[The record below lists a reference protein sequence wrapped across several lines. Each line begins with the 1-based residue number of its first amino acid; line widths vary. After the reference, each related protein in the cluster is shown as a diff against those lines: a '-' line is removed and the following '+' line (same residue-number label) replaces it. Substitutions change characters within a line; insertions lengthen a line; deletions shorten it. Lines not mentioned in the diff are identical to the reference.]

1 MMTKDIQIKVLQD
14 NVLEL
19 QGQLAEAQKRI
30 KELNE
35 VVDEG
40 YETLKKYQAKLSYYK
55 NESL

>member
-1 MMTKDIQIKVLQD
+1 MKIDIPI
-14 NVLEL
+14 E
-19 QGQLAEAQKRI
+19 KRI

>member
-1 MMTKDIQIKVLQD
+1 MTKDVQIKVLQD

-19 QGQLAEAQKRI
+19 QGQLAAAQKRI